1 MKYILKIF
9 LIVLLVVAIIGA
21 ACWFFLVQRP
31 DLTMSVFAYW
41 GDHFYDAGRYNRAVS
56 LYETACR
63 LDPQNAN
70 LPVRLAQAYINSGNY
85 TKAEYTLVSAITN
98 NPESVQLYVA
108 LSKTYIAQ
116 DKILDAEQMLDRI
129 TSSDVKAQI
138 DALRPRAPVLSPE
151 SGYYSEY
158 IDVSVQ
164 ASGGQAYLAVNL
176 DFPSIQTD
184 AYEGPVTLAAG
195 DSKVVAV
202 TVAENGLVSD
212 AVYAG
217 YTIGSVV
224 EEVTLSDAALD
235 SYVRELLGKRAS
247 DTLMSDELWEIEELV
262 LPEGVED
269 LSDLTRFA
277 GLTSLTIQNAT
288 GLDFS
293 VLPQLTTLKTLDL
306 SGSTLPT
313 STLEAIGTLPDL
325 ETLILENCAVTS
337 INNLVGLSNLTY
349 LDLTNNSVTDL
360 TAITALT
367 QLKDLYLTN
376 NPVKSITYL
385 NSCLALE
392 RLHIENCGVSRLSS
406 LAGNTSL
413 QELYASNNDILDIS
427 VLSDCV
433 SLSVLDISSNQVKDV
448 SVLAGLPELTYFLAS
463 DNQIEALPAFDAA
476 SCKLVRINVNNNK
489 LTDLSPLKG
498 LPSLNYIFADYNQ
511 ISDIS
516 GLEDCPLL
524 TQLDL
529 WDNPVDEAQVKALQ
543 DIGRIVNYNPQ
554 YKPEATAS

>member
-9 LIVLLVVAIIGA
+9 LIVLLVVAIIGG

-31 DLTMSVFAYW
+31 DLTMSVFAHW
-41 GDHFYDAGRYNRAVS
+41 GDYFYDAGRYNRAVA
-56 LYETACR
+56 LYETACK
-63 LDPQNAN
+63 LAPENAN

-108 LSKTYIAQ
+108 LSKTYIEQ

-138 DALRPRAPVLSPE
+138 DALRPRPPVLSPE

-158 IDVSVQ
+158 IDVSVS
-164 ASGGQAYLAVNL
+164 ATGGTAYLAVNQ
-176 DFPSIQTD
+176 DYPSIETD
-184 AYEGPVTLAAG
+184 AYEAPVTLAAG
-195 DSKVVAV
+195 DSKVVVV

-212 AVYAG
+212 AVYGG

-224 EEVTLSDAALD
+224 EEVKLADSTLDR
-235 SYVRELLGKRAS
+235 YVRELLGKSAS
-247 DTLMSDELWEIEELV
+247 DTLMSDELWEIEELT
-262 LPEGVED
+262 LPEGVQD
-269 LSDLTRFA
+269 ISDLTRFA
-277 GLTSLTIQNAT
+277 GLQTLTIQNAT
-288 GLDFS
+288 GLDLS
-293 VLPQLTTLKTLDL
+293 VLPQLTTLQTLDL
-306 SGSTLPT
+306 SGTTLPT
-313 STLEAIGTLPDL
+313 SILEAIGTLPELKKLVL
-325 ETLILENCAVTS
+325 ESCAVTA
-337 INNLVGLSNLTY
+337 INPLVGLSNLEY
-349 LDLTNNSVTDL
+349 LDLTNNSVADL
-360 TAITALT
+360 TAITALEH
-367 QLKDLYLTN
+367 LKDLYLTN

-385 NSCLALE
+385 NSCLELE

-413 QELYASNNDILDIS
+413 QELYASNNEISDIS

-433 SLSVLDISSNQVKDV
+433 SLSVLDISDNQVKDV
-448 SVLAGLPELTYFLAS
+448 SVIASLPELTYFLAS
-463 DNQIEALPAFDAA
+463 HNLIEALPAFDTEN
-476 SCKLVRINVNNNK
+476 CKLVRINVNNNQ

-524 TQLDL
+524 TQLNL
-529 WDNPVDEAQVKALQ
+529 FDNPVNEEQVKALQ
-543 DIGRIVNYNPQ
+543 EIGRIVNYTPG
-554 YKPEATAS
+554 YVKDAA

>member
-9 LIVLLVVAIIGA
+9 LIVLLVVAIIGG

-31 DLTMSVFAYW
+31 DLTMSVFAHW
-41 GDHFYDAGRYNRAVS
+41 GDYFYDAGRYNRAVS
-56 LYETACR
+56 LYETACK
-63 LDPQNAN
+63 LSPDNAN

-108 LSKTYIAQ
+108 LSKTYIEQ

-129 TSSDVKAQI
+129 TSADVKAQI
-138 DALRPRAPVLSPE
+138 DALRPNAPVLSPE

-158 IDVSVQ
+158 IDVAVT
-164 ASGGQAYLAVNL
+164 ATGGTAYLAVNQ
-176 DFPSIQTD
+176 DYPSIETD
-184 AYEGPVTLAAG
+184 AYEAPVTLEAG
-195 DSKVVAV
+195 DSKVVVV

-212 AVYAG
+212 AVYGG

-224 EEVTLSDAALD
+224 EEVKLSDSALD
-235 SYVRELLGKRAS
+235 SYVRELLGKSAS
-247 DTLMSDELWEIEELV
+247 DTIMSDELWEIEELT
-262 LPEGVED
+262 LPEGVQD
-269 LSDLTRFA
+269 ISDLTRFA
-277 GLTSLTIQNAT
+277 GLKTLSIQNAT
-288 GLDFS
+288 GLDLS
-293 VLPQLTTLKTLDL
+293 VLPQLTTLQTLDL
-306 SGSTLPT
+306 SGTTLPT
-313 STLEAIGTLPDL
+313 STLDAIGTLPEL
-325 ETLILENCAVTS
+325 KKLVLQSCAVTA
-337 INNLVGLSNLTY
+337 INPLVGLSNLEY

-360 TAITALT
+360 TAITALEH
-367 QLKDLYLTN
+367 LKDLYLTN

-385 NSCLALE
+385 NSCLELE

-413 QELYASNNDILDIS
+413 QELYASNNEISDIS

-433 SLSVLDISSNQVKDV
+433 SLSVLDISDNQVKDV
-448 SVLAGLPELTYFLAS
+448 SVIANLPELTYFLAS
-463 DNQIEALPAFDAA
+463 HNQIESLPAFDTAT
-476 SCKLVRINVNNNK
+476 CKLVRINVNNNQ

-498 LPSLNYIFADYNQ
+498 LPALNYIFADYNQ

-524 TQLDL
+524 TQLNL
-529 WDNPVDEAQVKALQ
+529 FDNPVNEAQVKALQ
-543 DIGRIVNYNPQ
+543 EIGRIVNYTPGYVND
-554 YKPEATAS
+554 AA

>member
-31 DLTMSVFAYW
+31 DLTMSVFAHW
-41 GDHFYDAGRYNRAVS
+41 GDYFYDAGRYNRAVS
-56 LYETACR
+56 LYETACK
-63 LDPQNAN
+63 LSPDNAN

-108 LSKTYIAQ
+108 LSKTYIEQ

-129 TSSDVKAQI
+129 TSADVKAQI
-138 DALRPRAPVLSPE
+138 DALRPNVPVLSPE

-158 IDVSVQ
+158 IDVAVT
-164 ASGGQAYLAVNL
+164 ATGGTAYLAVNQ
-176 DFPSIQTD
+176 DYPSIETD
-184 AYEGPVTLAAG
+184 AYEAPVTLEAG
-195 DSKVVAV
+195 DSKVVVV

-212 AVYAG
+212 AVYGG

-224 EEVTLSDAALD
+224 EEVTLSDSALD
-235 SYVRELLGKRAS
+235 SYVRELLGKSAS
-247 DTLMSDELWEIEELV
+247 DTIMSDELWELEELT
-262 LPEGVED
+262 LPEGVQD
-269 LSDLTRFA
+269 ISDLTRFA
-277 GLTSLTIQNAT
+277 GLKTLTIQNAT
-288 GLDFS
+288 GLDLS
-293 VLPQLTTLKTLDL
+293 VLPQLTTLQTLDL
-306 SGSTLPT
+306 SGTTLPT
-313 STLEAIGTLPDL
+313 STLDAIGTLPEL
-325 ETLILENCAVTS
+325 KKLVLQSCAVTA
-337 INNLVGLSNLTY
+337 INPLVGLSNLEY
-349 LDLTNNSVTDL
+349 LDLTNNSVSDL
-360 TAITALT
+360 TAITALEH
-367 QLKDLYLTN
+367 LKDLYLTN

-385 NSCLALE
+385 NSCLELE

-413 QELYASNNDILDIS
+413 QELYASNNEISDIS

-433 SLSVLDISSNQVKDV
+433 SLSVLDISDNQVKDI
-448 SVLAGLPELTYFLAS
+448 SVIANLPELTYFLAS
-463 DNQIEALPAFDAA
+463 HNQIESLPTFDTAN
-476 SCKLVRINVNNNK
+476 CKLVRINVNNNQ

-498 LPSLNYIFADYNQ
+498 LPALNYIFADYNQ

-524 TQLDL
+524 TQLNL
-529 WDNPVDEAQVKALQ
+529 FDNPVNEAQVKALQ
-543 DIGRIVNYNPQ
+543 EIGRIVNYTPGYVNN
-554 YKPEATAS
+554 AA

>member
-31 DLTMSVFAYW
+31 DLTMSVFAHW
-41 GDHFYDAGRYNRAVS
+41 GDYFYDAGRYNRAVS
-56 LYETACR
+56 LYETACK
-63 LDPQNAN
+63 LSPNNAN

-108 LSKTYIAQ
+108 LSKTYIEQ

-129 TSSDVKAQI
+129 TSADVKAQI
-138 DALRPRAPVLSPE
+138 DALRPNAPVLSPE

-158 IDVSVQ
+158 IDVAVT
-164 ASGGQAYLAVNL
+164 ATGGTAYLAVNQ
-176 DFPSIQTD
+176 DYPSIETD
-184 AYEGPVTLAAG
+184 AYEAPVTLEAG
-195 DSKVVAV
+195 DSKVVVV

-212 AVYAG
+212 AVYGG

-224 EEVTLSDAALD
+224 EEVKLSDSALD
-235 SYVRELLGKRAS
+235 SYVRELLGKSAS
-247 DTLMSDELWEIEELV
+247 DTIMSDELWELEELT
-262 LPEGVED
+262 LPESVQD
-269 LSDLTRFA
+269 ISDLTRFA
-277 GLTSLTIQNAT
+277 GLKTLTIQNAT
-288 GLDFS
+288 GLDLS
-293 VLPQLTTLKTLDL
+293 VLPQLTTLQTLDL
-306 SGSTLPT
+306 SGTTLPT
-313 STLEAIGTLPDL
+313 STLDAIGTLPEL
-325 ETLILENCAVTS
+325 KKLVLQSCAVTA
-337 INNLVGLSNLTY
+337 INPLVGLSNLEY

-360 TAITALT
+360 TAITALEH
-367 QLKDLYLTN
+367 LKDLYLTN

-385 NSCLALE
+385 NSCLELE

-413 QELYASNNDILDIS
+413 QELYASNNEISDIS

-433 SLSVLDISSNQVKDV
+433 SLSVLDISDNQVKDV
-448 SVLAGLPELTYFLAS
+448 SVIANLPELTYFLAS
-463 DNQIEALPAFDAA
+463 HNQIESLPAFDTAT
-476 SCKLVRINVNNNK
+476 CKLVRINVNNNQ

-498 LPSLNYIFADYNQ
+498 LPALNYIFADYNH

-524 TQLDL
+524 TQLNL
-529 WDNPVDEAQVKALQ
+529 FDNPVNEAQVKALQ
-543 DIGRIVNYNPQ
+543 EIGRIVNYTPGYVND
-554 YKPEATAS
+554 AA

>member
-9 LIVLLVVAIIGA
+9 LIVLLVVAIIGG

-31 DLTMSVFAYW
+31 DLTMSVFAHW
-41 GDHFYDAGRYNRAVS
+41 GDYFYDAGRYNRAVS
-56 LYETACR
+56 LYETACK
-63 LDPQNAN
+63 LSPDNAN

-108 LSKTYIAQ
+108 LSKTYIEQ

-129 TSSDVKAQI
+129 TSADVKAQI
-138 DALRPRAPVLSPE
+138 DALRPNAPVLSPE

-158 IDVSVQ
+158 IDVAVT
-164 ASGGQAYLAVNL
+164 ATGGTAYLAVNQ
-176 DFPSIQTD
+176 DYPSIETD
-184 AYEGPVTLAAG
+184 AYEAPVTLEAG
-195 DSKVVAV
+195 DSKVVVV

-212 AVYAG
+212 AVYGG

-224 EEVTLSDAALD
+224 EEVKLSDSALD
-235 SYVRELLGKRAS
+235 SYVRELLGKSAS
-247 DTLMSDELWEIEELV
+247 DTIMSDELWELEELT
-262 LPEGVED
+262 LPEGVQD
-269 LSDLTRFA
+269 ISDLTRFA
-277 GLTSLTIQNAT
+277 GLKTLTIQNAT
-288 GLDFS
+288 GLDLS
-293 VLPQLTTLKTLDL
+293 VLPQLTTLQTLDL
-306 SGSTLPT
+306 SGTTLPT
-313 STLEAIGTLPDL
+313 STLDAIGTLPEL
-325 ETLILENCAVTS
+325 KKLVLQGCAVTA
-337 INNLVGLSNLTY
+337 INPLVGLSNLEY

-360 TAITALT
+360 TAITALEH
-367 QLKDLYLTN
+367 LKDLYLTN

-385 NSCLALE
+385 NSCLELE

-413 QELYASNNDILDIS
+413 QELYASNNEISDIS

-433 SLSVLDISSNQVKDV
+433 SLSVLDISDNQVKDV
-448 SVLAGLPELTYFLAS
+448 SVIANLPELTYFLAS
-463 DNQIEALPAFDAA
+463 HNQIESLPAFDMAN
-476 SCKLVRINVNNNK
+476 CKLVRINVNNNQ

-498 LPSLNYIFADYNQ
+498 LPALNYIFADYNQ

-524 TQLDL
+524 TQLNL
-529 WDNPVDEAQVKALQ
+529 FDNPVNEAQVKALQ
-543 DIGRIVNYNPQ
+543 EIGRIVNYTPGYVND
-554 YKPEATAS
+554 AA

>member
-31 DLTMSVFAYW
+31 DLTMSVFAHW
-41 GDHFYDAGRYNRAVS
+41 GDYFYDVGRYNRAVS
-56 LYETACR
+56 LYETACK
-63 LDPQNAN
+63 LSPENAN

-108 LSKTYIAQ
+108 LSKTYIEQ

-129 TSSDVKAQI
+129 TSADVKAQI
-138 DALRPRAPVLSPE
+138 DALRPNAPVLSPE

-158 IDVSVQ
+158 IDVAVT
-164 ASGGQAYLAVNL
+164 ATGGTAYLAVNQ
-176 DFPSIQTD
+176 DYPSIETD
-184 AYEGPVTLAAG
+184 AYEAPVTLEAG
-195 DSKVVAV
+195 DSKVVVV

-212 AVYAG
+212 AVYGG

-224 EEVTLSDAALD
+224 EEVTLSDSALD
-235 SYVRELLGKRAS
+235 SYVRELLGKSAS
-247 DTLMSDELWEIEELV
+247 DTIMSDELWEIEELT
-262 LPEGVED
+262 LPEGVQD
-269 LSDLTRFA
+269 ISDLTRFA
-277 GLTSLTIQNAT
+277 GLKTLTIQNAT
-288 GLDFS
+288 GLDLS
-293 VLPQLTTLKTLDL
+293 VLPQLTTLQSLDL
-306 SGSTLPT
+306 SGTTLPT
-313 STLEAIGTLPDL
+313 STLDAIGTLPEL
-325 ETLILENCAVTS
+325 KKLVLQSCAVTA
-337 INNLVGLSNLTY
+337 INPLVGLSNLEY

-360 TAITALT
+360 TAITALEH
-367 QLKDLYLTN
+367 LKDLYLTN

-385 NSCLALE
+385 NSCLELE

-413 QELYASNNDILDIS
+413 QELYASNNEISDIS

-433 SLSVLDISSNQVKDV
+433 SLSVLDISDNQVKDV
-448 SVLAGLPELTYFLAS
+448 SVIANLPELTYFLAS
-463 DNQIEALPAFDAA
+463 HNQIESLPAFDTAN
-476 SCKLVRINVNNNK
+476 CKLVRINVNNNQ

-498 LPSLNYIFADYNQ
+498 LPALNYIFADYNQ

-524 TQLDL
+524 TQLNL
-529 WDNPVDEAQVKALQ
+529 FDNPVNEEQVKALQ
-543 DIGRIVNYNPQ
+543 EIGRIVNYTPGYVND
-554 YKPEATAS
+554 AA

>member
-31 DLTMSVFAYW
+31 DLTMSVFAHW
-41 GDHFYDAGRYNRAVS
+41 GDYFYDAGRYNRAVS
-56 LYETACR
+56 LYETACK
-63 LDPQNAN
+63 LSPNNAN

-108 LSKTYIAQ
+108 LSKTYIEQ

-129 TSSDVKAQI
+129 TSADVKAQI
-138 DALRPRAPVLSPE
+138 DALRPNVPVLSPE

-158 IDVSVQ
+158 IDVAVT
-164 ASGGQAYLAVNL
+164 ATGGTAYLAVNQ
-176 DFPSIQTD
+176 DYPSIETD
-184 AYEGPVTLAAG
+184 AYEAPVTLEAG
-195 DSKVVAV
+195 DSKVVVV

-212 AVYAG
+212 AVYGG

-224 EEVTLSDAALD
+224 EEVTLSDSALD
-235 SYVRELLGKRAS
+235 SYVRELLGKSAS
-247 DTLMSDELWEIEELV
+247 DTIMSDELWELEELT
-262 LPEGVED
+262 LPEGVQD
-269 LSDLTRFA
+269 ISDLTRFA
-277 GLTSLTIQNAT
+277 GLKTLTIQNAT
-288 GLDFS
+288 GLDLS
-293 VLPQLTTLKTLDL
+293 VLPQLTTLQTLDL
-306 SGSTLPT
+306 SGTTLPT
-313 STLEAIGTLPDL
+313 STLDAIGTLPEL
-325 ETLILENCAVTS
+325 KKLVLQSCAVTA
-337 INNLVGLSNLTY
+337 INPLVGLSNLEY

-360 TAITALT
+360 TAITALEH
-367 QLKDLYLTN
+367 LKDLYLTN

-385 NSCLALE
+385 NSCLELE

-413 QELYASNNDILDIS
+413 QELYASNNEISDIS

-433 SLSVLDISSNQVKDV
+433 SLSVLDISDNQVKDI
-448 SVLAGLPELTYFLAS
+448 SVIANLPELTYFLAS
-463 DNQIEALPAFDAA
+463 HNQIESLPAFDTAT
-476 SCKLVRINVNNNK
+476 CKLVRINVNNNQ

-498 LPSLNYIFADYNQ
+498 LPALNYIFADYNQ

-524 TQLDL
+524 TQLNL
-529 WDNPVDEAQVKALQ
+529 FDNPVNEAQVKALQ
-543 DIGRIVNYNPQ
+543 EIGRIVNYTPGYVND
-554 YKPEATAS
+554 AA

>member
-31 DLTMSVFAYW
+31 DLTMSVFAHW
-41 GDHFYDAGRYNRAVS
+41 GDYFYDAGRYNRAVS
-56 LYETACR
+56 LYETACK
-63 LDPQNAN
+63 LSPENAN
-70 LPVRLAQAYINSGNY
+70 LPLRLAQAYINSGNY

-108 LSKTYIAQ
+108 LSKTYIEQ

-129 TSSDVKAQI
+129 TSADVKAQI
-138 DALRPRAPVLSPE
+138 DALRPNAPVLSPE

-158 IDVSVQ
+158 IDVAVT
-164 ASGGQAYLAVNL
+164 ATGGTAYLAVNQ
-176 DFPSIQTD
+176 DYPSIETD
-184 AYEGPVTLAAG
+184 AYEAPVTLEAG
-195 DSKVVAV
+195 DSKVVVV

-212 AVYAG
+212 AVYGG

-224 EEVTLSDAALD
+224 EEVKLSDSALD
-235 SYVRELLGKRAS
+235 SYVRELLGKSAS
-247 DTLMSDELWEIEELV
+247 DTIMSDELWEIEELT
-262 LPEGVED
+262 LPEGVQD
-269 LSDLTRFA
+269 ISDLTRFA
-277 GLTSLTIQNAT
+277 GLKTLTIQNAT
-288 GLDFS
+288 GLDLS
-293 VLPQLTTLKTLDL
+293 VLPQLTTLQTLDL
-306 SGSTLPT
+306 SGTTLPT
-313 STLEAIGTLPDL
+313 STLDAIGTLPEL
-325 ETLILENCAVTS
+325 KKLVLQSCAVTA
-337 INNLVGLSNLTY
+337 INPLVGLSNLEY

-360 TAITALT
+360 TAITALEH
-367 QLKDLYLTN
+367 LKDLYLTN

-385 NSCLALE
+385 NSCLELE

-413 QELYASNNDILDIS
+413 QELYASNNEISDIS

-433 SLSVLDISSNQVKDV
+433 SLSVLDISDNQVKDV
-448 SVLAGLPELTYFLAS
+448 SVIANLPELTYFLAS
-463 DNQIEALPAFDAA
+463 HNQIESLPAFDTAT
-476 SCKLVRINVNNNK
+476 CKLVRINVNNNQ

-498 LPSLNYIFADYNQ
+498 LPALNYIFADYNQ

-524 TQLDL
+524 TQLNL
-529 WDNPVDEAQVKALQ
+529 FDNPVNEAQVKALQ
-543 DIGRIVNYNPQ
+543 EIGRIVNYTPGYVND
-554 YKPEATAS
+554 AA

>member
-164 ASGGQAYLAVNL
+164 ATGGQAYLAVNL
-176 DFPSIQTD
+176 DFPSIQT
-184 AYEGPVTLAAG
+184 
-195 DSKVVAV
+195 
-202 TVAENGLVSD
+202 
-212 AVYAG
+212 VYAG

-463 DNQIEALPAFDAA
+463 DNQIEVLPAFDAA
-476 SCKLVRINVNNNK
+476 NCKLVRINVNNNK

>member
-31 DLTMSVFAYW
+31 DLTMSVFAHW
-41 GDHFYDAGRYNRAVS
+41 GDYFYDVGRYNRAVS
-56 LYETACR
+56 LYETACK
-63 LDPQNAN
+63 LSPNNAN

-108 LSKTYIAQ
+108 LSKTYIEQ

-129 TSSDVKAQI
+129 TSADVKAQI
-138 DALRPRAPVLSPE
+138 DALRPNVPVLSPE

-158 IDVSVQ
+158 IDVAVT
-164 ASGGQAYLAVNL
+164 ATGGTAYLAVNQ
-176 DFPSIQTD
+176 DYPSIETD
-184 AYEGPVTLAAG
+184 AYEAPVTLEAG
-195 DSKVVAV
+195 DSKVVVV

-212 AVYAG
+212 AVYGG

-224 EEVTLSDAALD
+224 EEVTLSDSALD
-235 SYVRELLGKRAS
+235 SYVRELLGKSAS
-247 DTLMSDELWEIEELV
+247 DTIMSDELWELEELT
-262 LPEGVED
+262 LPESVQD
-269 LSDLTRFA
+269 ISDLTRFA
-277 GLTSLTIQNAT
+277 GLKTLTIQNAT
-288 GLDFS
+288 GLDLS
-293 VLPQLTTLKTLDL
+293 VLPQLTTLQTLDL
-306 SGSTLPT
+306 SGTTLPT
-313 STLEAIGTLPDL
+313 STLDAIGTLPEL
-325 ETLILENCAVTS
+325 KKLVLQGCAVTA
-337 INNLVGLSNLTY
+337 INPLVGLSNLEY
-349 LDLTNNSVTDL
+349 LDLTNNSVSDL
-360 TAITALT
+360 TAITALEH
-367 QLKDLYLTN
+367 LKDLYLTN

-385 NSCLALE
+385 NSCLELE

-413 QELYASNNDILDIS
+413 QELYASNNEISDIS

-433 SLSVLDISSNQVKDV
+433 SLSVLDISDNQVKDV
-448 SVLAGLPELTYFLAS
+448 SVIANLPELTYFLAS
-463 DNQIEALPAFDAA
+463 HNQIESLPAFDMAN
-476 SCKLVRINVNNNK
+476 CKLVRINVNNNQ

-498 LPSLNYIFADYNQ
+498 LPALNYIFADYNQ

-524 TQLDL
+524 TQLNL
-529 WDNPVDEAQVKALQ
+529 FDNPVNEAQVKALQ
-543 DIGRIVNYNPQ
+543 EIGRIVNYTPGYVND
-554 YKPEATAS
+554 AA

>member
-31 DLTMSVFAYW
+31 DLTMSVFAHW
-41 GDHFYDAGRYNRAVS
+41 GDYFYDAGRYNRAVS
-56 LYETACR
+56 LYETACK
-63 LDPQNAN
+63 LSPNNAN

-108 LSKTYIAQ
+108 LSKTYIEQ

-129 TSSDVKAQI
+129 TSADVKAQI
-138 DALRPRAPVLSPE
+138 DALRPNVPVLSPE

-158 IDVSVQ
+158 IDVAVT
-164 ASGGQAYLAVNL
+164 ATGGTAYLAVNQ
-176 DFPSIQTD
+176 DYPSIETD
-184 AYEGPVTLAAG
+184 AYEAPVTLEAG
-195 DSKVVAV
+195 DSKVVVV

-212 AVYAG
+212 AVYGG

-224 EEVTLSDAALD
+224 EEVTLSDSALD
-235 SYVRELLGKRAS
+235 SYVRELLGKTAS
-247 DTLMSDELWEIEELV
+247 DTIMSDELWEIEELT
-262 LPEGVED
+262 LPEGVQD
-269 LSDLTRFA
+269 ISDLTRFA
-277 GLTSLTIQNAT
+277 GLKTLTIQNAT
-288 GLDFS
+288 GLDLS
-293 VLPQLTTLKTLDL
+293 VLPQLTTLQTLDL
-306 SGSTLPT
+306 SGTTLPT
-313 STLEAIGTLPDL
+313 STLDAIGTLPEL
-325 ETLILENCAVTS
+325 KKLVLQSCAVTA
-337 INNLVGLSNLTY
+337 INPLVGLSNLEY
-349 LDLTNNSVTDL
+349 LDLTNNSVSDL
-360 TAITALT
+360 TAITALEH
-367 QLKDLYLTN
+367 LKDLYLTN

-385 NSCLALE
+385 NSCLELE

-413 QELYASNNDILDIS
+413 QELYASNNEISDIS

-433 SLSVLDISSNQVKDV
+433 SLSVLDISDNQVKDI
-448 SVLAGLPELTYFLAS
+448 SVIANLPELTYFLAS
-463 DNQIEALPAFDAA
+463 HNQIESLPAFDTAT
-476 SCKLVRINVNNNK
+476 CKLVRINVNNNQ

-498 LPSLNYIFADYNQ
+498 LPALNYIFADYNQ

-524 TQLDL
+524 TQLNL
-529 WDNPVDEAQVKALQ
+529 FDNPVNEAQVKALQ
-543 DIGRIVNYNPQ
+543 EIGRIVNYTPGYVNN
-554 YKPEATAS
+554 AA

>member
-31 DLTMSVFAYW
+31 DLTMSVFAHW
-41 GDHFYDAGRYNRAVS
+41 GDYFYDAGRYNRAVS
-56 LYETACR
+56 LYETACK
-63 LDPQNAN
+63 LSPNNAN

-108 LSKTYIAQ
+108 LSKTYIEQ

-129 TSSDVKAQI
+129 TSADVKAQI
-138 DALRPRAPVLSPE
+138 DALRPNVPVLSPE

-158 IDVSVQ
+158 IDVAVT
-164 ASGGQAYLAVNL
+164 ATGGTAYLAVNQ
-176 DFPSIQTD
+176 DYPSIETD
-184 AYEGPVTLAAG
+184 AYEAPVTLEAG
-195 DSKVVAV
+195 DSKVVVV

-212 AVYAG
+212 AVYGG

-224 EEVTLSDAALD
+224 EEVTLSDSALD
-235 SYVRELLGKRAS
+235 SYVRELLGKSAS
-247 DTLMSDELWEIEELV
+247 DTIMSDELWELEELT
-262 LPEGVED
+262 LPEGVQD
-269 LSDLTRFA
+269 ISDLTRFA
-277 GLTSLTIQNAT
+277 GLKTLTIQNAT
-288 GLDFS
+288 GLDLS
-293 VLPQLTTLKTLDL
+293 VLPQLTTLQTLDL
-306 SGSTLPT
+306 SGTTLPT
-313 STLEAIGTLPDL
+313 STLDAIGTLPEL
-325 ETLILENCAVTS
+325 KKLVLQGCAVTA
-337 INNLVGLSNLTY
+337 INPLVGLSNLEY
-349 LDLTNNSVTDL
+349 LDLTNNSVSDL
-360 TAITALT
+360 MAITALEH
-367 QLKDLYLTN
+367 LKDLYLTN

-385 NSCLALE
+385 NSCLELE

-413 QELYASNNDILDIS
+413 QELYASNNEISDIS

-433 SLSVLDISSNQVKDV
+433 SLSVLDISDNQVKDV
-448 SVLAGLPELTYFLAS
+448 SVIANLPELTYFLAS
-463 DNQIEALPAFDAA
+463 HNQIESLPTFDTAN
-476 SCKLVRINVNNNK
+476 CKLVRINVNNNQ

-498 LPSLNYIFADYNQ
+498 LPALNYIFADYNQ

-524 TQLDL
+524 TQLNL
-529 WDNPVDEAQVKALQ
+529 FDNPVNEEQVKALQ
-543 DIGRIVNYNPQ
+543 EIGRIVNYTPGYVND
-554 YKPEATAS
+554 AA

>member
-31 DLTMSVFAYW
+31 DLTMSVFAHW
-41 GDHFYDAGRYNRAVS
+41 GDYFYDAGRYNRAVS
-56 LYETACR
+56 LYETACK
-63 LDPQNAN
+63 LSPNNAN

-108 LSKTYIAQ
+108 LSKTYIEQ

-129 TSSDVKAQI
+129 TSADVKAQI
-138 DALRPRAPVLSPE
+138 DALRPNAPVLSPE

-158 IDVSVQ
+158 IDVAVT
-164 ASGGQAYLAVNL
+164 ATGGTAYLAVNQ
-176 DFPSIQTD
+176 DYPSIETN
-184 AYEGPVTLAAG
+184 AYEAPVTLEAG
-195 DSKVVAV
+195 DSKVVVV

-212 AVYAG
+212 AVYGG

-224 EEVTLSDAALD
+224 EEVKLSDSALD
-235 SYVRELLGKRAS
+235 SYVRELLGKSAS
-247 DTLMSDELWEIEELV
+247 DTIMSDELWEIEELT
-262 LPEGVED
+262 LPEGVQD
-269 LSDLTRFA
+269 ISDLTRFA
-277 GLTSLTIQNAT
+277 GLKTLTIQNAT
-288 GLDFS
+288 GLDLS
-293 VLPQLTTLKTLDL
+293 VLPQLTTLQTLDL
-306 SGSTLPT
+306 SGTTLPT
-313 STLEAIGTLPDL
+313 STLDAIGTLPEL
-325 ETLILENCAVTS
+325 KKLVLQSCAVTA
-337 INNLVGLSNLTY
+337 INPLVGLSNLEY
-349 LDLTNNSVTDL
+349 LDLTNNSVSDL
-360 TAITALT
+360 TAITALEH
-367 QLKDLYLTN
+367 LKDLYLTN

-385 NSCLALE
+385 NSCLELE

-413 QELYASNNDILDIS
+413 QELYASNNEISDIS

-433 SLSVLDISSNQVKDV
+433 SLSVLDISDNQVKDV
-448 SVLAGLPELTYFLAS
+448 SVIANLPELTYFLAS
-463 DNQIEALPAFDAA
+463 HNQIESLPAFDTAN
-476 SCKLVRINVNNNK
+476 CKLVRINVNNNQ

-498 LPSLNYIFADYNQ
+498 LPALNYIFADYNQ

-524 TQLDL
+524 TQLNL
-529 WDNPVDEAQVKALQ
+529 FDNPVNEAQVKALQ
-543 DIGRIVNYNPQ
+543 EIGRIVNYTPGYVNN
-554 YKPEATAS
+554 AA

>member
-31 DLTMSVFAYW
+31 DLTMSVFAHW
-41 GDHFYDAGRYNRAVS
+41 GDYFYDAGRYNRAVS
-56 LYETACR
+56 LYETACK
-63 LDPQNAN
+63 LSPNNAN

-108 LSKTYIAQ
+108 LSKTYIEQ

-129 TSSDVKAQI
+129 TSADVKAQI
-138 DALRPRAPVLSPE
+138 DALRPNVPVLSPE

-158 IDVSVQ
+158 IDVAVT
-164 ASGGQAYLAVNL
+164 ATGGTAYLAVNQ
-176 DFPSIQTD
+176 DYPSIETD
-184 AYEGPVTLAAG
+184 AYEAPVTLEAG
-195 DSKVVAV
+195 DSKVVVV

-212 AVYAG
+212 AVYGG

-224 EEVTLSDAALD
+224 EEVTLSDSALD
-235 SYVRELLGKRAS
+235 SYVRELLGKSAS
-247 DTLMSDELWEIEELV
+247 DTIMSDELWELEELT
-262 LPEGVED
+262 LPESVQD
-269 LSDLTRFA
+269 ISDLTRFA
-277 GLTSLTIQNAT
+277 GLKTLTIQNAT
-288 GLDFS
+288 GLDLS
-293 VLPQLTTLKTLDL
+293 VLPQLTTLQTLDL
-306 SGSTLPT
+306 SGTTLPT
-313 STLEAIGTLPDL
+313 STLDAIGTLPEL
-325 ETLILENCAVTS
+325 KKLVLQGCAVTA
-337 INNLVGLSNLTY
+337 INPLVGLSNLEY
-349 LDLTNNSVTDL
+349 LDLTNNSVSDL
-360 TAITALT
+360 TAITALEH
-367 QLKDLYLTN
+367 LKDLYLTN

-385 NSCLALE
+385 NSCLELE

-413 QELYASNNDILDIS
+413 QELYASNNEISDIS

-433 SLSVLDISSNQVKDV
+433 SLSVLDISDNQVKDV
-448 SVLAGLPELTYFLAS
+448 SVIANLPELTYFLAS
-463 DNQIEALPAFDAA
+463 HNQIESLPTFDTAT
-476 SCKLVRINVNNNK
+476 CKLVRINVNNNQ

-498 LPSLNYIFADYNQ
+498 LPALNYIFADYNQ

-524 TQLDL
+524 TQLNL
-529 WDNPVDEAQVKALQ
+529 FDNPVNEAQVKALQ
-543 DIGRIVNYNPQ
+543 EIGRIVNYTPGYVND
-554 YKPEATAS
+554 AA

>member
-31 DLTMSVFAYW
+31 DLTMSVFAHW
-41 GDHFYDAGRYNRAVS
+41 GDYFYDAGRYNRAVS
-56 LYETACR
+56 LYETACK
-63 LDPQNAN
+63 LSPNNAN

-108 LSKTYIAQ
+108 LSKTYIEQ

-129 TSSDVKAQI
+129 TSADVKAQI
-138 DALRPRAPVLSPE
+138 DALRPNAPVLSPE

-158 IDVSVQ
+158 IDVAVT
-164 ASGGQAYLAVNL
+164 ATGGTAYLAVNQ
-176 DFPSIQTD
+176 DYPSIETD
-184 AYEGPVTLAAG
+184 AYEAPVTLEAG
-195 DSKVVAV
+195 DSKVVVV

-212 AVYAG
+212 AVYGG

-224 EEVTLSDAALD
+224 EEVTLSDSALD
-235 SYVRELLGKRAS
+235 SYVRELLGKSAS
-247 DTLMSDELWEIEELV
+247 DTIMSDELWELEELT
-262 LPEGVED
+262 LPESVQD
-269 LSDLTRFA
+269 ISDLTRFA
-277 GLTSLTIQNAT
+277 GLKTLTIQNAT
-288 GLDFS
+288 GLDLS
-293 VLPQLTTLKTLDL
+293 VLPQLTTLQTLDL
-306 SGSTLPT
+306 SGTTLPT
-313 STLEAIGTLPDL
+313 STLDAIGTLPEL
-325 ETLILENCAVTS
+325 KKLVLQGCAVTA
-337 INNLVGLSNLTY
+337 INPLVGLSNLEY

-360 TAITALT
+360 TAITALEH
-367 QLKDLYLTN
+367 LKDLYLTN

-385 NSCLALE
+385 NSCLELE

-413 QELYASNNDILDIS
+413 QELYASNNEISDIS
-427 VLSDCV
+427 VLCDCV
-433 SLSVLDISSNQVKDV
+433 SLSVLDISDNQVKDI
-448 SVLAGLPELTYFLAS
+448 SVIANLPELTYFLAS
-463 DNQIEALPAFDAA
+463 HNQIESLPTFDTAT
-476 SCKLVRINVNNNK
+476 CKLVRINVNNNQ

-498 LPSLNYIFADYNQ
+498 LPALNYIFADYNQ

-524 TQLDL
+524 TQLNL
-529 WDNPVDEAQVKALQ
+529 FDNPVNEAQVKALQ
-543 DIGRIVNYNPQ
+543 EIGRIVNYTPGYVNN
-554 YKPEATAS
+554 AA

>member
-164 ASGGQAYLAVNL
+164 ATGGQAYLAVNL

-235 SYVRELLGKRAS
+235 SCVRELLGKRAS

-385 NSCLALE
+385 NSCLAL
-392 RLHIENCGVSRLSS
+392 C
-406 LAGNTSL
+406 
-413 QELYASNNDILDIS
+413 
-427 VLSDCV
+427 
-433 SLSVLDISSNQVKDV
+433 
-448 SVLAGLPELTYFLAS
+448 
-463 DNQIEALPAFDAA
+463 
-476 SCKLVRINVNNNK
+476 
-489 LTDLSPLKG
+489 
-498 LPSLNYIFADYNQ
+498 
-511 ISDIS
+511 
-516 GLEDCPLL
+516 
-524 TQLDL
+524 
-529 WDNPVDEAQVKALQ
+529 
-543 DIGRIVNYNPQ
+543 IVPGCICR
-554 YKPEATAS
+554 T

>member
-9 LIVLLVVAIIGA
+9 LIVLLVVAIIGG

-31 DLTMSVFAYW
+31 DLTMSVFAHW
-41 GDHFYDAGRYNRAVS
+41 GDYFYDAGRYNRAVA
-56 LYETACR
+56 LYETACK
-63 LDPQNAN
+63 LAPENAN

-98 NPESVQLYVA
+98 SPESVQLYVA
-108 LSKTYIAQ
+108 LSKAYIEQ

-138 DALRPRAPVLSPE
+138 DALRPRPPVLSPE

-158 IDVSVQ
+158 IDVSVS
-164 ASGGQAYLAVNL
+164 ATGGTAYLAVNQ
-176 DFPSIQTD
+176 DYPSIETD
-184 AYEGPVTLAAG
+184 AYEAPVTLAAG
-195 DSKVVAV
+195 DSKVVVV

-212 AVYAG
+212 AVYGG

-224 EEVTLSDAALD
+224 EEVKLADSTLDR
-235 SYVRELLGKRAS
+235 YVRELLGKSAS
-247 DTLMSDELWEIEELV
+247 DTLMSDELWEIEELT
-262 LPEGVED
+262 LPEGVQD
-269 LSDLTRFA
+269 ISDLTRFA
-277 GLTSLTIQNAT
+277 GLETLTIQSAT
-288 GLDFS
+288 GLDLS
-293 VLPQLTTLKTLDL
+293 VLPQLTTLQTLDL
-306 SGSTLPT
+306 SGTTLPT
-313 STLEAIGTLPDL
+313 SILEAIGTLPELKKLVL
-325 ETLILENCAVTS
+325 ESCAVTA
-337 INNLVGLSNLTY
+337 INPLVGLSNLEY
-349 LDLTNNSVTDL
+349 LDLTNNSVADL
-360 TAITALT
+360 TAITALEH
-367 QLKDLYLTN
+367 LKDLYLTN

-385 NSCLALE
+385 NSCLELE

-413 QELYASNNDILDIS
+413 QELYASNNEILDIS

-433 SLSVLDISSNQVKDV
+433 SLSVLDISDNQVKDV
-448 SVLAGLPELTYFLAS
+448 SVIASLPELTYFLAS
-463 DNQIEALPAFDAA
+463 HNLIEALPAFDTEN
-476 SCKLVRINVNNNK
+476 CKLVRINVNNNQ

-524 TQLDL
+524 TQLNLFD
-529 WDNPVDEAQVKALQ
+529 DPVNEEQVKALQ
-543 DIGRIVNYNPQ
+543 EIGRIVNYTPG
-554 YKPEATAS
+554 YVKDAA

>member
-31 DLTMSVFAYW
+31 DLTMSVFAHW
-41 GDHFYDAGRYNRAVS
+41 GDYFYDAGRYNRAVS
-56 LYETACR
+56 LYETACK
-63 LDPQNAN
+63 LSPDNAN

-108 LSKTYIAQ
+108 LSKTYIEQ

-129 TSSDVKAQI
+129 TSADVKAQI
-138 DALRPRAPVLSPE
+138 DALRPNAPVLSPE

-158 IDVSVQ
+158 IDVAVT
-164 ASGGQAYLAVNL
+164 ATGGTAYLAVNQ
-176 DFPSIQTD
+176 DYPSIETD
-184 AYEGPVTLAAG
+184 AYEAPVTLEAG
-195 DSKVVAV
+195 DSKVVVV

-212 AVYAG
+212 AVYGG

-224 EEVTLSDAALD
+224 EEVTLSDSALD
-235 SYVRELLGKRAS
+235 SYVRELLGKSAA
-247 DTLMSDELWEIEELV
+247 DTIMSDELWDIEELT
-262 LPEGVED
+262 LPEGVQD
-269 LSDLTRFA
+269 ISDLTRFA
-277 GLTSLTIQNAT
+277 GLKTLTIQNAT
-288 GLDFS
+288 GLDLS
-293 VLPQLTTLKTLDL
+293 VLPQLTTLQTLDL
-306 SGSTLPT
+306 SGTTLPT
-313 STLEAIGTLPDL
+313 STLDAIGTLPEL
-325 ETLILENCAVTS
+325 KKLVLQSCAVTA
-337 INNLVGLSNLTY
+337 INPLVGLSNLEY
-349 LDLTNNSVTDL
+349 LDLTNNSVSDL
-360 TAITALT
+360 TAITALEH
-367 QLKDLYLTN
+367 LKDLYLTN

-385 NSCLALE
+385 NSCLELE

-413 QELYASNNDILDIS
+413 QELYASNNEISDIS

-433 SLSVLDISSNQVKDV
+433 SLSVLDISDNQVKDV
-448 SVLAGLPELTYFLAS
+448 SVIANLPELTYFLAS
-463 DNQIEALPAFDAA
+463 HNQIESLPAFDTAN
-476 SCKLVRINVNNNK
+476 CKLVRINVNNNQ

-498 LPSLNYIFADYNQ
+498 LPALNYIFADYNQ

-524 TQLDL
+524 TQLNL
-529 WDNPVDEAQVKALQ
+529 FDNPVNEAQVKALQ
-543 DIGRIVNYNPQ
+543 EIGRIVNYTPGYVND
-554 YKPEATAS
+554 AA

>member
-31 DLTMSVFAYW
+31 DLTMSVFAHW
-41 GDHFYDAGRYNRAVS
+41 GDYFYDAGRYNRAVS
-56 LYETACR
+56 LYETACK
-63 LDPQNAN
+63 LSPDNAN

-108 LSKTYIAQ
+108 LSKTYIEQ

-129 TSSDVKAQI
+129 TSADVKAQI
-138 DALRPRAPVLSPE
+138 DALRPNAPVLSPE

-158 IDVSVQ
+158 IDVAVT
-164 ASGGQAYLAVNL
+164 ATGGTAYLAVNQ
-176 DFPSIQTD
+176 DYPSIETD
-184 AYEGPVTLAAG
+184 AYEAPVTLEAG
-195 DSKVVAV
+195 DSKVVVV

-212 AVYAG
+212 AVYGG

-224 EEVTLSDAALD
+224 EEVKLSDSALD
-235 SYVRELLGKRAS
+235 SYVRELLGKTAS
-247 DTLMSDELWEIEELV
+247 DTIMSDELWEIEALP
-262 LPEGVED
+262 LPEGVQD
-269 LSDLTRFA
+269 ISDLTRFA
-277 GLTSLTIQNAT
+277 GLKTLTIQNAT
-288 GLDFS
+288 GLDLS
-293 VLPQLTTLKTLDL
+293 VLPQLTTLQTLDL
-306 SGSTLPT
+306 SGTTLPT
-313 STLEAIGTLPDL
+313 STLDAIGTLPEL
-325 ETLILENCAVTS
+325 KKLVLQSCAVTA
-337 INNLVGLSNLTY
+337 INPLVGLSNLEY
-349 LDLTNNSVTDL
+349 LDLTNNSVSDL
-360 TAITALT
+360 TAITALEH
-367 QLKDLYLTN
+367 LKDLYLTN

-385 NSCLALE
+385 NSCLELE

-413 QELYASNNDILDIS
+413 QELYASNNEISDIS

-433 SLSVLDISSNQVKDV
+433 SLSVLDISDNQVKDV
-448 SVLAGLPELTYFLAS
+448 SVIANLPELTYFLAS
-463 DNQIEALPAFDAA
+463 HNQIESLPAFDTAT
-476 SCKLVRINVNNNK
+476 CKLVRINVNNNQ

-498 LPSLNYIFADYNQ
+498 LPALNYIFADYNQ

-524 TQLDL
+524 TQLNL
-529 WDNPVDEAQVKALQ
+529 FDNPVNEAQVKALQ
-543 DIGRIVNYNPQ
+543 EIGRIVNYTPGYVND
-554 YKPEATAS
+554 AA

>member
-31 DLTMSVFAYW
+31 DLTMSVFAHW
-41 GDHFYDAGRYNRAVS
+41 GDYFYDAGRYNRAVS
-56 LYETACR
+56 LYETACK
-63 LDPQNAN
+63 LSPNNAN

-108 LSKTYIAQ
+108 LSKTYIEQ

-129 TSSDVKAQI
+129 TSADVKAQI
-138 DALRPRAPVLSPE
+138 DALRPNVPVLSPE

-158 IDVSVQ
+158 IDVAVT
-164 ASGGQAYLAVNL
+164 ATGGTAYLAVNQ
-176 DFPSIQTD
+176 DYPSIETD
-184 AYEGPVTLAAG
+184 AYEAPVTLEAG
-195 DSKVVAV
+195 DSKVVVV

-212 AVYAG
+212 AVYGG

-224 EEVTLSDAALD
+224 EEVKLSDSALD
-235 SYVRELLGKRAS
+235 SYVRELLGKSAS
-247 DTLMSDELWEIEELV
+247 DTIMSDELWELEELT
-262 LPEGVED
+262 LPESVQD
-269 LSDLTRFA
+269 ISDLTRFA
-277 GLTSLTIQNAT
+277 GLKTLTIQNAT
-288 GLDFS
+288 GLDLS
-293 VLPQLTTLKTLDL
+293 VLPQLTTLQTLDL
-306 SGSTLPT
+306 SGTTLPT
-313 STLEAIGTLPDL
+313 STLDAIGTLPEL
-325 ETLILENCAVTS
+325 KKLVLQSCAVTA
-337 INNLVGLSNLTY
+337 INPLVGLSNLEY

-360 TAITALT
+360 TAITALEH
-367 QLKDLYLTN
+367 LKDLYLTN

-385 NSCLALE
+385 NSCLELE

-413 QELYASNNDILDIS
+413 QELYASNNEISDIS

-433 SLSVLDISSNQVKDV
+433 SLSVLDISDNQVKDV
-448 SVLAGLPELTYFLAS
+448 SVIANLPELTYFLAS
-463 DNQIEALPAFDAA
+463 HNQIESLPTFDTAT
-476 SCKLVRINVNNNK
+476 CKLVRINVNNNQ

-498 LPSLNYIFADYNQ
+498 LPALNYIFADYNQ

-524 TQLDL
+524 TQLNL
-529 WDNPVDEAQVKALQ
+529 FDNPVNEAQVKALQ
-543 DIGRIVNYNPQ
+543 EIGRIVNYTPGYVNN
-554 YKPEATAS
+554 AA

>member
-31 DLTMSVFAYW
+31 DLTMSVFAHW
-41 GDHFYDAGRYNRAVS
+41 GDYFYDAGRYNRAVS
-56 LYETACR
+56 LYETACK
-63 LDPQNAN
+63 LSPENAN

-108 LSKTYIAQ
+108 LSKTYIEQ

-129 TSSDVKAQI
+129 TSADVKAQI
-138 DALRPRAPVLSPE
+138 DALRPNAPVLSPE

-158 IDVSVQ
+158 IDVAVT
-164 ASGGQAYLAVNL
+164 ATGGTAYLAVNQ
-176 DFPSIQTD
+176 DYPSIETD
-184 AYEGPVTLAAG
+184 AYEAPVTLEAG
-195 DSKVVAV
+195 DSKVVVV

-212 AVYAG
+212 AVYGG

-224 EEVTLSDAALD
+224 EEVKLSDSALD
-235 SYVRELLGKRAS
+235 SYVRELLGKSAS
-247 DTLMSDELWEIEELV
+247 DTIMSDELWEIEELT
-262 LPEGVED
+262 LPEGVQD
-269 LSDLTRFA
+269 ISDLTRFA
-277 GLTSLTIQNAT
+277 GLKTLTIQNAT
-288 GLDFS
+288 GLDLS
-293 VLPQLTTLKTLDL
+293 VLPQLTTLQTLDL
-306 SGSTLPT
+306 SGTTLPT
-313 STLEAIGTLPDL
+313 STLDAIGTLPEL
-325 ETLILENCAVTS
+325 KKLVLQSCAVTA
-337 INNLVGLSNLTY
+337 INPLVGLSNLEY
-349 LDLTNNSVTDL
+349 LDLTNNSVSDL
-360 TAITALT
+360 TAITALEH
-367 QLKDLYLTN
+367 LKDLYLTN

-385 NSCLALE
+385 NSCLELE

-413 QELYASNNDILDIS
+413 QELYASNNEISDIS

-433 SLSVLDISSNQVKDV
+433 SLSVLDISDNQVKDV
-448 SVLAGLPELTYFLAS
+448 SVIANLPELTYFLAS
-463 DNQIEALPAFDAA
+463 HNQIESLPAFDTAT
-476 SCKLVRINVNNNK
+476 CKLVRINVNNNQ

-498 LPSLNYIFADYNQ
+498 LPALNYIFADYNQ

-524 TQLDL
+524 TQLNL
-529 WDNPVDEAQVKALQ
+529 FDNPVNEAQVKALQ
-543 DIGRIVNYNPQ
+543 EIGRIVNYTPGYVND
-554 YKPEATAS
+554 AA

>member
-31 DLTMSVFAYW
+31 DLTMSVFAHW
-41 GDHFYDAGRYNRAVS
+41 GDYFYDAGRYNRAVS
-56 LYETACR
+56 LYETACK
-63 LDPQNAN
+63 LSPENAN

-108 LSKTYIAQ
+108 LSKTYIEQ

-129 TSSDVKAQI
+129 TSADVKAQI
-138 DALRPRAPVLSPE
+138 DALRPNAPVLSPE

-158 IDVSVQ
+158 IDVSVT
-164 ASGGQAYLAVNL
+164 ATGGTAYLAVNQ
-176 DFPSIQTD
+176 DYPSIETD
-184 AYEGPVTLAAG
+184 AYEAPVTLEAG
-195 DSKVVAV
+195 DSKVVVV

-212 AVYAG
+212 AVYGG

-224 EEVTLSDAALD
+224 EEVKLSDSALD
-235 SYVRELLGKRAS
+235 SYVRELLGKSAS
-247 DTLMSDELWEIEELV
+247 DTIMSDELWELEELT
-262 LPEGVED
+262 LPEGVQD
-269 LSDLTRFA
+269 ISDLTRFA
-277 GLTSLTIQNAT
+277 GLKTLTIQNAT
-288 GLDFS
+288 GLDLS
-293 VLPQLTTLKTLDL
+293 VLPQLTTLQTLDL
-306 SGSTLPT
+306 SGTTLPT
-313 STLEAIGTLPDL
+313 STLDAIGTLPEL
-325 ETLILENCAVTS
+325 KKLVLQSCAVTA
-337 INNLVGLSNLTY
+337 INPLVGLSNLEY
-349 LDLTNNSVTDL
+349 LDLTNNSVSDL
-360 TAITALT
+360 TAITALEH
-367 QLKDLYLTN
+367 LKDLYLTN

-385 NSCLALE
+385 NSCLELE

-413 QELYASNNDILDIS
+413 QELYASNNEISDIS

-433 SLSVLDISSNQVKDV
+433 SLSVLDISDNQVKDI
-448 SVLAGLPELTYFLAS
+448 SVIANLPELTYFLAS
-463 DNQIEALPAFDAA
+463 HNQIESLPAFDTAN
-476 SCKLVRINVNNNK
+476 CKLVRINVNNNQ

-498 LPSLNYIFADYNQ
+498 LPALNYIFADYNQ

-524 TQLDL
+524 TQLNL
-529 WDNPVDEAQVKALQ
+529 FDNPVNEAQVKALQ
-543 DIGRIVNYNPQ
+543 EIGRIVNYTPGYVND
-554 YKPEATAS
+554 AA

>member
-31 DLTMSVFAYW
+31 DLTMSVFAHW
-41 GDHFYDAGRYNRAVS
+41 GDYFYDAGRYNRAVS
-56 LYETACR
+56 LYETACK
-63 LDPQNAN
+63 LSPNNAN

-108 LSKTYIAQ
+108 LSKTYIEQ

-129 TSSDVKAQI
+129 TSADVKAQI
-138 DALRPRAPVLSPE
+138 DALRPNAPVLSPE

-158 IDVSVQ
+158 IDVAVT
-164 ASGGQAYLAVNL
+164 ATGGTAYLAVNQ
-176 DFPSIQTD
+176 DYPSIETD
-184 AYEGPVTLAAG
+184 AYEAPVTLEAG
-195 DSKVVAV
+195 DSKVVVV

-212 AVYAG
+212 AVYGG

-224 EEVTLSDAALD
+224 EEVKLSDSALD
-235 SYVRELLGKRAS
+235 SYVRELLGKTAS
-247 DTLMSDELWEIEELV
+247 DTIMSDELWEIEELT
-262 LPEGVED
+262 LPEGVQD
-269 LSDLTRFA
+269 ISDLTRFA
-277 GLTSLTIQNAT
+277 GLKTLTIQNAT
-288 GLDFS
+288 GLDLS
-293 VLPQLTTLKTLDL
+293 VLPQLTTLQTLDL
-306 SGSTLPT
+306 SGTTLPT
-313 STLEAIGTLPDL
+313 STLDAIGTLPEL
-325 ETLILENCAVTS
+325 KKLVLQSCAVTA
-337 INNLVGLSNLTY
+337 INPLVGLSNLEY
-349 LDLTNNSVTDL
+349 LDLTNNSVSDL
-360 TAITALT
+360 TAITALEH
-367 QLKDLYLTN
+367 LKDLYLTN

-385 NSCLALE
+385 NSCLELE

-413 QELYASNNDILDIS
+413 QELYASNNEISDIS

-433 SLSVLDISSNQVKDV
+433 SLSVLDISDNQVKDV
-448 SVLAGLPELTYFLAS
+448 SVIANLPELTYFLAS
-463 DNQIEALPAFDAA
+463 HNQIESLPAFDTAT
-476 SCKLVRINVNNNK
+476 CKLVRINVNNNQ

-498 LPSLNYIFADYNQ
+498 LPALNYIFADYNQ

-524 TQLDL
+524 TQLNL
-529 WDNPVDEAQVKALQ
+529 FDNPVNEAQVKALQ
-543 DIGRIVNYNPQ
+543 EIGRIVNYTPGYVND
-554 YKPEATAS
+554 AA

>member
-31 DLTMSVFAYW
+31 DLTMSVFAHW
-41 GDHFYDAGRYNRAVS
+41 GDYFYDAGRYNRAVS
-56 LYETACR
+56 LYETACK
-63 LDPQNAN
+63 LSPDNAN

-108 LSKTYIAQ
+108 LSKTYIEQ

-129 TSSDVKAQI
+129 TSADVKAQI
-138 DALRPRAPVLSPE
+138 DALRPNVPVLSPE

-158 IDVSVQ
+158 IDVAVT
-164 ASGGQAYLAVNL
+164 ATGGTAYLAVNQ
-176 DFPSIQTD
+176 DYPSIETD
-184 AYEGPVTLAAG
+184 AYEAPVTLEAG
-195 DSKVVAV
+195 DSKVVVV

-212 AVYAG
+212 AVYGG

-224 EEVTLSDAALD
+224 EEVTLSDSALD
-235 SYVRELLGKRAS
+235 SYVRELLGKSAS
-247 DTLMSDELWEIEELV
+247 DTIMSDELWEIEELT
-262 LPEGVED
+262 LPECVQD
-269 LSDLTRFA
+269 ISDLTRFA
-277 GLTSLTIQNAT
+277 GLKTLKIQNAT
-288 GLDFS
+288 GLDLS
-293 VLPQLTTLKTLDL
+293 VLPQLTTLQTLDL
-306 SGSTLPT
+306 SGTTLPT
-313 STLEAIGTLPDL
+313 STLDAIGTLPEL
-325 ETLILENCAVTS
+325 KKLVLQSCAVTA
-337 INNLVGLSNLTY
+337 INPLVGLSNLEY
-349 LDLTNNSVTDL
+349 LDLTNNSVSDL
-360 TAITALT
+360 TAITALEH
-367 QLKDLYLTN
+367 LKDLYLTN

-385 NSCLALE
+385 NSCLELE

-413 QELYASNNDILDIS
+413 QELYASNNEISDIS

-433 SLSVLDISSNQVKDV
+433 SLSVLDISDNQVKDI
-448 SVLAGLPELTYFLAS
+448 SVIANLPELTYFLAS
-463 DNQIEALPAFDAA
+463 HNQIESLPAFDTAN
-476 SCKLVRINVNNNK
+476 CKLVRINVNNNQ

-498 LPSLNYIFADYNQ
+498 LPALNYIFADYNQ

-524 TQLDL
+524 TQLNL
-529 WDNPVDEAQVKALQ
+529 FDNPVNEAQVKALQ
-543 DIGRIVNYNPQ
+543 EIGRIVNYTPGYVND
-554 YKPEATAS
+554 AA

>member
-31 DLTMSVFAYW
+31 DLTMSVFAHW
-41 GDHFYDAGRYNRAVS
+41 GDYFYDAGRYNRAVS
-56 LYETACR
+56 LYETACK
-63 LDPQNAN
+63 LSPDNAN

-108 LSKTYIAQ
+108 LSKTYIEQ

-129 TSSDVKAQI
+129 TSADVKAQI
-138 DALRPRAPVLSPE
+138 DALRPNVPVLSPE

-158 IDVSVQ
+158 IDVAVT
-164 ASGGQAYLAVNL
+164 ATGGTAYLAVNQ
-176 DFPSIQTD
+176 DYPSIETD
-184 AYEGPVTLAAG
+184 AYEAPVTLEAG
-195 DSKVVAV
+195 DSKVVVV

-212 AVYAG
+212 AVYGG

-224 EEVTLSDAALD
+224 EEVTLSDSALD
-235 SYVRELLGKRAS
+235 SYVRELLGKSAS
-247 DTLMSDELWEIEELV
+247 DTIMSDELWELEELT
-262 LPEGVED
+262 LPEGVQD
-269 LSDLTRFA
+269 ISDLTRFA
-277 GLTSLTIQNAT
+277 GLKTLTIQNAT
-288 GLDFS
+288 GLDLS
-293 VLPQLTTLKTLDL
+293 VLPQLTTLQTLDL
-306 SGSTLPT
+306 SGTTLPT
-313 STLEAIGTLPDL
+313 STLDAIGTLPEL
-325 ETLILENCAVTS
+325 KKLVLQGCAVTA
-337 INNLVGLSNLTY
+337 INPLVGLSNLEY
-349 LDLTNNSVTDL
+349 LDLTNNSVSDL
-360 TAITALT
+360 TAITALEH
-367 QLKDLYLTN
+367 LKDLYLTN

-385 NSCLALE
+385 NSCLELE

-413 QELYASNNDILDIS
+413 QELYASNNEISDIS

-433 SLSVLDISSNQVKDV
+433 SLSVLDISDNQVKDV
-448 SVLAGLPELTYFLAS
+448 SVIANLPELTYFLAS
-463 DNQIEALPAFDAA
+463 HNQIESLPAFDTAN
-476 SCKLVRINVNNNK
+476 CKLVRINVNNNQ

-498 LPSLNYIFADYNQ
+498 LPALNYIFADYNQ

-524 TQLDL
+524 TQLNL
-529 WDNPVDEAQVKALQ
+529 FDNPVNEAQVKALQ
-543 DIGRIVNYNPQ
+543 EIGRIVNYTPGYVND
-554 YKPEATAS
+554 AA

>member
-9 LIVLLVVAIIGA
+9 LIVLLIVAIIGA

-31 DLTMSVFAYW
+31 DLTMSVFAHW
-41 GDHFYDAGRYNRAVS
+41 GDYFYDAGRYNRAVS
-56 LYETACR
+56 LYETACK
-63 LDPQNAN
+63 LSPNNAN

-108 LSKTYIAQ
+108 LSKTYIEQ

-129 TSSDVKAQI
+129 TSADVKAQI
-138 DALRPRAPVLSPE
+138 DALRPNAPVLSPE

-158 IDVSVQ
+158 IDVAVT
-164 ASGGQAYLAVNL
+164 ATGGTAYLAVNQ
-176 DFPSIQTD
+176 DYPSIETD
-184 AYEGPVTLAAG
+184 AYEAPVTLEAG
-195 DSKVVAV
+195 DSKVVVV

-212 AVYAG
+212 AVYGG

-224 EEVTLSDAALD
+224 EEVKLSDSALD
-235 SYVRELLGKRAS
+235 SYVRELLGKSAS
-247 DTLMSDELWEIEELV
+247 DTIMSDELWEIKELT
-262 LPEGVED
+262 LPEGVQD
-269 LSDLTRFA
+269 ISDLTRFA
-277 GLTSLTIQNAT
+277 GLKTLSIQNAT
-288 GLDFS
+288 GLDLS
-293 VLPQLTTLKTLDL
+293 VLPQLTTLQTLDL
-306 SGSTLPT
+306 SGTTLPT
-313 STLEAIGTLPDL
+313 STLDAIGTLPEL
-325 ETLILENCAVTS
+325 KKLVLQSCAVTA
-337 INNLVGLSNLTY
+337 INPLVGLSNLEY

-360 TAITALT
+360 TAITALEH
-367 QLKDLYLTN
+367 LKDLYLTN

-385 NSCLALE
+385 NSCLELE

-413 QELYASNNDILDIS
+413 QELYASNNEISDIS

-433 SLSVLDISSNQVKDV
+433 SLSVLDISDNQVKDV
-448 SVLAGLPELTYFLAS
+448 SVIANLPELTYFLAS
-463 DNQIEALPAFDAA
+463 HNQIESLPAFDTAT
-476 SCKLVRINVNNNK
+476 CKLVRINVNNNQ

-498 LPSLNYIFADYNQ
+498 LPALNYIFADYNQ

-524 TQLDL
+524 TQLNL
-529 WDNPVDEAQVKALQ
+529 FDNPVNEAQVKALQ
-543 DIGRIVNYNPQ
+543 EIGRIVNYTPGYVND
-554 YKPEATAS
+554 AA

>member
-1 MKYILKIF
+1 MKYFLKIF

-41 GDHFYDAGRYNRAVS
+41 GDHFYNAGRYNRAIS
-56 LYETACR
+56 LYETACK
-63 LDPQNAN
+63 LAPQNAN
-70 LPVRLAQAYINSGNY
+70 LPVRLAQAYIESGNY
-85 TKAEYTLVSAITN
+85 TKAEYTLVGAITN

-108 LSKTYIAQ
+108 LSKAYIAQ

-129 TSSDVKAQI
+129 TSADVKAQI
-138 DALRPRAPVLSPE
+138 DALRPNAPVLSPE

-158 IDVSVQ
+158 IDVSVT
-164 ASGGQAYLAVNL
+164 ATGGAAYLAVNQ
-176 DFPSIQTD
+176 DYPSIQTD
-184 AYEGPVTLAAG
+184 AYEGPVTLSGG
-195 DSKVVAV
+195 DSKVVVV

-212 AVYAG
+212 AVYGG
-217 YTIGSVV
+217 YTVGSVV

-235 SYVRELLGKRAS
+235 SYVRELLGKSAS
-247 DTLMSDELWEIEELV
+247 DKLMSDELWEIEELV
-262 LPEGVED
+262 LPEGVQD

-277 GLTSLTIQNAT
+277 GLTSLTIQNAP

-293 VLPQLTTLKTLDL
+293 VLSQLTTLRSLDL

-313 STLEAIGTLPDL
+313 SVLDAIGTLPELQKLVL
-325 ETLILENCAVTS
+325 ESCAVTS
-337 INNLVGLSNLTY
+337 INSLVGLSNLEY
-349 LDLTNNSVTDL
+349 LDLTNNSVSDI

-367 QLKDLYLTN
+367 RLKDLYLTN

-385 NSCLALE
+385 NSLLELE
-392 RLHIENCGVSRLSS
+392 RLHIENCGVSRLTSI
-406 LAGNTSL
+406 AGNTAI
-413 QELYASNNDILDIS
+413 QELYCSSNEISDIS

-448 SVLAGLPELTYFLAS
+448 SVIANLPELTYFLAS
-463 DNQIEALPAFDAA
+463 SNQIEALPAFDTEN
-476 SCKLVRINVNNNK
+476 CKLVRINVNNNQI
-489 LTDLSPLKG
+489 TDLSPLKG
-498 LPSLNYIFADYNQ
+498 LPSLNYIFADYNK

-543 DIGRIVNYNPQ
+543 AIGRIVNYNPQ
-554 YKPEATAS
+554 YKPETT

>member
-31 DLTMSVFAYW
+31 DLTMSVFAHW
-41 GDHFYDAGRYNRAVS
+41 GDYFYDVGRYNRAVS
-56 LYETACR
+56 LYETACK
-63 LDPQNAN
+63 LSPENAN

-108 LSKTYIAQ
+108 LSKTYIEQ

-129 TSSDVKAQI
+129 TSADVKAQI
-138 DALRPRAPVLSPE
+138 DALRPNAPVLSPE

-158 IDVSVQ
+158 IDVAVT
-164 ASGGQAYLAVNL
+164 ATGGTAYLAVNQ
-176 DFPSIQTD
+176 DYPSIETD
-184 AYEGPVTLAAG
+184 AYEAPVTLEAG
-195 DSKVVAV
+195 DSKVVVV

-212 AVYAG
+212 AVYGG

-224 EEVTLSDAALD
+224 EEVTLSDSALD
-235 SYVRELLGKRAS
+235 SYVRELLGKSAS
-247 DTLMSDELWEIEELV
+247 DTIMSDELWELEELT
-262 LPEGVED
+262 LPEGVQD
-269 LSDLTRFA
+269 ISDLTRFA
-277 GLTSLTIQNAT
+277 GLKTLTIQNAT
-288 GLDFS
+288 GLDLS
-293 VLPQLTTLKTLDL
+293 VLPQLTTLQSLDL
-306 SGSTLPT
+306 SGTTLPT
-313 STLEAIGTLPDL
+313 STLDAIGTLPEL
-325 ETLILENCAVTS
+325 KKLVLQGCAVTA
-337 INNLVGLSNLTY
+337 INPLVGLSNLEY

-360 TAITALT
+360 TAITALEH
-367 QLKDLYLTN
+367 LKDLYLTN

-385 NSCLALE
+385 NSCLELE

-413 QELYASNNDILDIS
+413 QELYASNNEISDIS

-433 SLSVLDISSNQVKDV
+433 SLSVLDTSDNQVKDV
-448 SVLAGLPELTYFLAS
+448 SVIANLPELTYFLAS
-463 DNQIEALPAFDAA
+463 HNQIESLPAFDTAN
-476 SCKLVRINVNNNK
+476 CKLVRINVNNNQ

-498 LPSLNYIFADYNQ
+498 LPALNYIFADYNQ

-524 TQLDL
+524 TQLNL
-529 WDNPVDEAQVKALQ
+529 FDNPVNEAQVKALQ
-543 DIGRIVNYNPQ
+543 EIGRIVNYTPGYVND
-554 YKPEATAS
+554 AA

>member
-31 DLTMSVFAYW
+31 DLTMSVFAHW
-41 GDHFYDAGRYNRAVS
+41 GDYFYDAGRYNRAVS
-56 LYETACR
+56 LYETACK
-63 LDPQNAN
+63 LSPENAN

-108 LSKTYIAQ
+108 LSKTYIEQ

-129 TSSDVKAQI
+129 TSADVKAQI
-138 DALRPRAPVLSPE
+138 DALRPNAPVLSPE

-158 IDVSVQ
+158 IDVAVT
-164 ASGGQAYLAVNL
+164 ATGGTAYLAVNQ
-176 DFPSIQTD
+176 DYPSIETD
-184 AYEGPVTLAAG
+184 AYEAPVTLEAG
-195 DSKVVAV
+195 DSKVVVV

-212 AVYAG
+212 AVYGG

-224 EEVTLSDAALD
+224 EEVKLSDSALD
-235 SYVRELLGKRAS
+235 SYVRELLGKSAS
-247 DTLMSDELWEIEELV
+247 DTIMSDELWEIEELT
-262 LPEGVED
+262 LPEGVQD
-269 LSDLTRFA
+269 ISDLTRFA
-277 GLTSLTIQNAT
+277 GLKTLSIQNAT
-288 GLDFS
+288 GLDLS
-293 VLPQLTTLKTLDL
+293 VLPQLTTLQTLDL
-306 SGSTLPT
+306 SGTTLPT
-313 STLEAIGTLPDL
+313 STLDAIGTLPEL
-325 ETLILENCAVTS
+325 KKLVLQSCAVTA
-337 INNLVGLSNLTY
+337 INPLVGLSNLEY

-360 TAITALT
+360 TAITALEH
-367 QLKDLYLTN
+367 LKDLYLTN

-385 NSCLALE
+385 NSCLELE

-413 QELYASNNDILDIS
+413 QELYASNNEISDIS

-433 SLSVLDISSNQVKDV
+433 SLSVLDISDNQVKDV
-448 SVLAGLPELTYFLAS
+448 SVIANLPELTYFLAS
-463 DNQIEALPAFDAA
+463 HNQIESLPAFDTAT
-476 SCKLVRINVNNNK
+476 CKLVRINVNNNQ

-498 LPSLNYIFADYNQ
+498 LPALNYIFADYNQ

-524 TQLDL
+524 TQLNL
-529 WDNPVDEAQVKALQ
+529 FDNPVNEAQVKALQ
-543 DIGRIVNYNPQ
+543 EIGRIVNYTPGYVND
-554 YKPEATAS
+554 AA

>member
-31 DLTMSVFAYW
+31 DLTMSVFAHW
-41 GDHFYDAGRYNRAVS
+41 GDYFYDARRYNRAVS
-56 LYETACR
+56 LYETACK
-63 LDPQNAN
+63 LSPDNAN

-108 LSKTYIAQ
+108 LSKTYIEQ

-129 TSSDVKAQI
+129 TSADVKAQI
-138 DALRPRAPVLSPE
+138 DALRPNAPVLSPE

-158 IDVSVQ
+158 IDVAVT
-164 ASGGQAYLAVNL
+164 ATGGTAYLAVNQ
-176 DFPSIQTD
+176 DYPSIETD
-184 AYEGPVTLAAG
+184 AYEAPVTLEAG
-195 DSKVVAV
+195 DSKVVVV

-212 AVYAG
+212 AVYGG

-224 EEVTLSDAALD
+224 EEVKLSDSALD
-235 SYVRELLGKRAS
+235 SYVRELLGKSAS
-247 DTLMSDELWEIEELV
+247 DTIMSDELWEIEELT
-262 LPEGVED
+262 LPEGVQD
-269 LSDLTRFA
+269 ISDLTRFA
-277 GLTSLTIQNAT
+277 GLKTLSIQNAT
-288 GLDFS
+288 GLDLS
-293 VLPQLTTLKTLDL
+293 VLPQLTTLQTLDL
-306 SGSTLPT
+306 SGTTLPT
-313 STLEAIGTLPDL
+313 STLDAIGTLPEL
-325 ETLILENCAVTS
+325 KKLVLQSCAVTA
-337 INNLVGLSNLTY
+337 INPLVGLSNLEY
-349 LDLTNNSVTDL
+349 LDLTNNSVSDL
-360 TAITALT
+360 TAITALEH
-367 QLKDLYLTN
+367 LKDLYLTN

-385 NSCLALE
+385 NSCLELE

-413 QELYASNNDILDIS
+413 QELYASNNEISDIS

-433 SLSVLDISSNQVKDV
+433 SLSVLDISDNQVKDV
-448 SVLAGLPELTYFLAS
+448 SVIANLPELTYFLAS
-463 DNQIEALPAFDAA
+463 HNQIESLPAFDTAT
-476 SCKLVRINVNNNK
+476 CKLVRINVNNNQ

-498 LPSLNYIFADYNQ
+498 LPALNYIFADYNQ

-524 TQLDL
+524 TQLNL
-529 WDNPVDEAQVKALQ
+529 FDNPVNEAQVKALQ
-543 DIGRIVNYNPQ
+543 EIGRIVNYTPGYVND
-554 YKPEATAS
+554 AA

>member
-31 DLTMSVFAYW
+31 DLTMSVFAHW
-41 GDHFYDAGRYNRAVS
+41 GDYFYDAGRYNRAVS
-56 LYETACR
+56 LYETACK
-63 LDPQNAN
+63 LSPDNAN

-108 LSKTYIAQ
+108 LSKTYIEQ

-129 TSSDVKAQI
+129 TSADVKAQI
-138 DALRPRAPVLSPE
+138 DALRPNAPVLSPE

-158 IDVSVQ
+158 IDVAVT
-164 ASGGQAYLAVNL
+164 ATGGTAYLAVNQ
-176 DFPSIQTD
+176 DYPSIETD
-184 AYEGPVTLAAG
+184 AYEAPVTLEAG
-195 DSKVVAV
+195 DSKVVVV

-212 AVYAG
+212 AVYGG

-224 EEVTLSDAALD
+224 EEVTLSDSALD
-235 SYVRELLGKRAS
+235 SYVRELLGKSAS
-247 DTLMSDELWEIEELV
+247 DTIMSDELWELEELT
-262 LPEGVED
+262 LPEGVQD
-269 LSDLTRFA
+269 ISDLTRFA
-277 GLTSLTIQNAT
+277 GLKTLTIQNAT
-288 GLDFS
+288 GLDLS
-293 VLPQLTTLKTLDL
+293 VLPQLTTLQTLDL
-306 SGSTLPT
+306 SGTTLPT
-313 STLEAIGTLPDL
+313 STLDAIGTLPEL
-325 ETLILENCAVTS
+325 KKLVLQSCAVTA
-337 INNLVGLSNLTY
+337 INPLVGLSNLEY

-360 TAITALT
+360 TAITALEH
-367 QLKDLYLTN
+367 LKDLYLTN

-385 NSCLALE
+385 NSCLELE

-413 QELYASNNDILDIS
+413 QELYASNNEISDIS

-433 SLSVLDISSNQVKDV
+433 SLSVLDISDNQVKDV
-448 SVLAGLPELTYFLAS
+448 SVIANLPELTYFLAS
-463 DNQIEALPAFDAA
+463 HNQIESLPAFDTAT
-476 SCKLVRINVNNNK
+476 CKLVRINVNNNQ

-498 LPSLNYIFADYNQ
+498 LPALNYIFADYNQ

-524 TQLDL
+524 TQLNL
-529 WDNPVDEAQVKALQ
+529 FDNPVNEAQVKALQ
-543 DIGRIVNYNPQ
+543 EIGRIVNYTPGYVND
-554 YKPEATAS
+554 AA